1 MAEADSKPELTST
14 LHLGLR
20 PVVGDSPSELIKDYL
35 ASSSAE
41 ERAVLE
47 STLAGDGKSAMV
59 LIHRGPGRGARF
71 LVTSDG
77 ATIGR
82 SAESAIFLDDV
93 TVSRKHAALKNQ
105 ILGSSSKILE
115 VSMAHISITSQ
126 LPRSSLLWEMRFRSV
141 SSIFYLLQH
150 KSKKFHKTI
159 QDLLGEKSVERSST
173 GLLKYW

>member
-20 PVVGDSPSELIKDYL
+20 PVVGDSSSELIKEYL
-35 ASSSAE
+35 ATSSTE

-71 LVTSDG
+71 LVTSEG

-93 TVSRKHAALKNQ
+93 TVSRKHAAIIKSDSGF
-105 ILGSSSKILE
+105 IFKDTGSLNGSYINDICMIMIMIK
-115 VSMAHISITSQ
+115 VSMAQ
-126 LPRSSLLWEMRFRSV
+126 VP
-141 SSIFYLLQH
+141 
-150 KSKKFHKTI
+150 
-159 QDLLGEKSVERSST
+159 
-173 GLLKYW
+173 

>member
-93 TVSRKHAALKNQ
+93 TVSRKHAAIEKSDSGFIFKDSGSLNGSYINNEQTTEKQLALGDEIQ
-105 ILGSSSKILE
+105 IG
-115 VSMAHISITSQ
+115 
-126 LPRSSLLWEMRFRSV
+126 
-141 SSIFYLLQH
+141 
-150 KSKKFHKTI
+150 KFH
-159 QDLLGEKSVERSST
+159 LLFIAAQK
-173 GLLKYW
+173 

>member
-71 LVTSDG
+71 LVTSEG

-93 TVSRKHAALKNQ
+93 TVSRKHAVIEKSDSGFIFKDTGSLNGSYINNEPTTEKPLALGDEIQ
-105 ILGSSSKILE
+105 IG
-115 VSMAHISITSQ
+115 
-126 LPRSSLLWEMRFRSV
+126 
-141 SSIFYLLQH
+141 
-150 KSKKFHKTI
+150 KFH
-159 QDLLGEKSVERSST
+159 LLFIAAQK
-173 GLLKYW
+173 